1 MAPRL
6 LIRGM
11 TWCDLPS
18 SVQPLWAALSREDF
32 LFSQVFDGR
41 GLPPARTFAS
51 VAEKTNQRRH
61 GSFRTVHAID
71 ELFTLSKLVGKGGFA
86 ESVARQVPRQ
96 RSFVRGKKHLQ
107 DPHRPG
113 GRLHRTER
121 RGL

>member
-61 GSFRTVHAID
+61 GSFRTVHTID

-86 ESVARQVPRQ
+86 EVWLG
-96 RSFVRGKKHLQ
+96 RSRGN
-107 DPHRPG
+107 
-113 GRLHRTER
+113 GRSYAVKSICKT
-121 RGL
+121 